1 MDLKYRDIARN
12 LSVSLGTVHN
22 IWAHFESTGEVC
34 PSKPNREET
43 RVLTGQQ
50 ELLITGL
57 LLDNPSLYI
66 SEISDKIVELTGIQ
80 ISASTICRIIHRN
93 GLTRK
98 KIQQIALQRNTGYR
112 GQFMAEVQYHRTDQF
127 VWIDETGS
135 DRKDHIRKS
144 GYALRGERPV
154 YHRILHRGKRISAIA
169 AMASDGI
176 VAVELLKGTVN
187 GEIFYDFVRGSLIPE
202 MQPFDGQNSRSIAI
216 LDNCSIHHVL
226 EVRELF
232 SEAGILVFFLP
243 PYSPDYNPI
252 EELFS
257 CVKYYLKDHD
267 EILQAMNDPIPL
279 IQAAFDSITK
289 DKCMGW
295 IRHSGYT

>member
-1 MDLKYRDIARN
+1 MDLKYCDIARN

-80 ISASTICRIIHRN
+80 
-93 GLTRK
+93 
-98 KIQQIALQRNTGYR
+98 QIALQRNTGYR

-127 VWIDETGS
+127 IWIDETGS

-144 GYALRGERPV
+144 GCALRGERPV
-154 YHRILHRGKRISAIA
+154 YHRILHRGKRIA

-187 GEIFYDFVRGSLIPE
+187 GEIFCDFVRGSLIPE

-279 IQAAFDSITK
+279 IEAAFDSITK